1 MVGNGISTEHR
12 ERCCKPHLIHFSIGQ
27 WKGVP
32 GFDWRVWV
40 SFPYYVPPLFGNWY
54 CDWHN
59 YLLRALSARKTTP
72 IGYMKRWSC
81 TLDSNIVRT
90 NLIFL
95 SVLHC
100 SKQIQRFCLLGE
112 RPPCFLSSGP
122 LSLVDTLF
130 SRHFARW
137 AALYIKVGVQFCT
150 HMGAHRARTE
160 PSTCVNLDRIRI
172 VESI

>member
-1 MVGNGISTEHR
+1 
-12 ERCCKPHLIHFSIGQ
+12 
-27 WKGVP
+27 
-32 GFDWRVWV
+32 
-40 SFPYYVPPLFGNWY
+40 
-54 CDWHN
+54 
-59 YLLRALSARKTTP
+59 
-72 IGYMKRWSC
+72 MKRWYC
-81 TLDSNIVRT
+81 TLDSNIVIT
-90 NLIFL
+90 NLVFL

-130 SRHFARW
+130 SRHFAWW
-137 AALYIKVGVQFCT
+137 AALLYFKVGVQFCK

-160 PSTCVNLDRIRI
+160 ASTCVNSDRIRI